1 MKLSRLLILTVTLA
15 LPFGV
20 AWAQGGT
27 SAASSVAGKVAAPP
41 AASSASPA
49 AAPADTNG
57 NRVSTPDVT
66 DAIKAEVQ
74 AKAAAAPPAGSVA
87 VSLPRGAGGRRDP
100 FLSPLVMVKKDNPT
114 GLIDQVECGAGKR
127 CLVPDQLVLKGIV
140 KSREGMIAMVENQQ
154 QKSYVLH
161 ERDMVYRGTVVKIT
175 GDSVIF
181 RQSMGDSQ
189 GHVTEKMVVKKVS
202 DPVKP

>member
-1 MKLSRLLILTVTLA
+1 MKSAKILSPLVSAVLLA
-15 LPFGV
+15 GM
-20 AWAQGGT
+20 AWAQGGA
-27 SAASSVAGKVAAPP
+27 SAASSVAGQVAAPP
-41 AASSASPA
+41 VGAAN
-49 AAPADTNG
+49 APA

-74 AKAAAAPPAGSVA
+74 AKTAMAPPAGSVA

-100 FLSPLVMVKKDNPT
+100 FLSPLVLVKKDM
-114 GLIDQVECGAGKR
+114 GIDTVACGSGKR

-161 ERDMVYRGTVVKIT
+161 ERDQVYRGSVVKIT

-181 RQSMGDSQ
+181 RQSTTDSL
-189 GHVTEKMVVKKVS
+189 GHVVDKMVVKKVS
-202 DPVKP
+202 GPAAP

>member
-1 MKLSRLLILTVTLA
+1 MKLSRILIVTVTMA
-15 LPFGV
+15 LPLGV

-27 SAASSVAGKVAAPP
+27 SAASSVAGKVGAPP
-41 AASSASPA
+41 AASSTNPS
-49 AAPADTNG
+49 AAPTDING
-57 NRVSTPDVT
+57 KRVSTPDVT

-74 AKAAAAPPAGSVA
+74 SKASTAQPAGSVA
-87 VSLPRGAGGRRDP
+87 VSLPRGTGGRRDP

-114 GLIDQVECGAGKR
+114 GLIDTVECGAGKR

-161 ERDMVYRGTVVKIT
+161 ERDMVYHGSVVKIT

-181 RQSMGDSQ
+181 RQSMSDSQ
-189 GHVTEKMVVKKVS
+189 GHMTDKMVVKKVS
-202 DPVKP
+202 DPAKP